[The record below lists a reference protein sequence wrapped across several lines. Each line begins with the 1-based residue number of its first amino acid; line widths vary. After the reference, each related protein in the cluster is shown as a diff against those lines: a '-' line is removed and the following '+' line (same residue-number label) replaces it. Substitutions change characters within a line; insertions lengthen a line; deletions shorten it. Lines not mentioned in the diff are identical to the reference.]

1 MSTPAYTTFVGGVA
15 GQALNEAAFRHFLH
29 IERQRAERA
38 AQAVLLVLV
47 SLRTGS
53 GRNPTLGTARAS
65 AVFSALGECVRE
77 SDFVGWYREGRV
89 AGAVLTHQPAS
100 LEDICPRVTIRVT
113 SALRRQRFGVSAS
126 FRVWAVPLRGRTRGP
141 SDSHSPVW

>member
-1 MSTPAYTTFVGGVA
+1 MSTPAYTTYFGGVA

-29 IERQRAERA
+29 IERRRAERA
-38 AQAVLLVLV
+38 AHAVLLVLV
-47 SLRTGS
+47 SMRTSRG
-53 GRNPTLGTARAS
+53 GNPTFGPASAS

-89 AGAVLTHQPAS
+89 AGAVLTHQSAT

-113 SALRRQRFGVSAS
+113 SALRRQRLGVSAP
-126 FRVWAVPLRGRTRGP
+126 FRVWAVPLRGRAR
-141 SDSHSPVW
+141 V